1 MSNLENK
8 FTISEVNII
17 CIFIGDSKAETITNI
32 MSAIPD
38 FREREMVK
46 IAESAI
52 TKLDTI
58 TETEFADY
66 NFNENFTDE

>member
-1 MSNLENK
+1 MMNK
-8 FTISEVNII
+8 FTISEINII
-17 CIFIGDSKAETITNI
+17 CIYQGDTKADTIDNI

-38 FREREMVK
+38 FREREMVE

-58 TETEFADY
+58 TEMEFADY
-66 NFNENFTDE
+66 NFNESFTDE